1 METRT
6 FQDKLKA
13 LISQRNVLALCVI
26 ALSIAVIKLSI
37 AVQSKEERV
46 VIIPTTG
53 PSFWVEKSRTS
64 KEYLNV
70 IGTFLSDLLLTRTPA
85 DIAWKNDQI
94 LGHAHPSFYGPLKQA
109 LLEEKEKMIQTQ
121 STFLF
126 EAARSY
132 AYDQKLQ
139 FVIEGVQKTY
149 IEKTG
154 KNAPLIQSEKMK
166 YTLSFR
172 CEEGRLYL
180 NSISQEKV

>member
-1 METRT
+1 METRI

-26 ALSIAVIKLSI
+26 ALSIAVITLSI

-64 KEYLNV
+64 REYLHV
-70 IGTFLSDLLLTRTPA
+70 IGTFLCDLLLTRTPA
-85 DIAWKNDQI
+85 DITWKNEQV
-94 LGHAHPSFYGPLKQA
+94 LCHAHPSFYGPLKKV

-126 EAARSY
+126 ETTRSY
-132 AYDQKLQ
+132 SYDQKLQ
-139 FVIEGVQKTY
+139 FVIEGIQRTY

-154 KNAPLIQSEKMK
+154 KSAPLIQAKKIK
-166 YTLSFR
+166 YILSFR

-180 NSISQEKV
+180 NHISQEQV